1 MKINDTWQEVTLSI
15 TTFKP
20 HPRALYVGVRTTTS
34 SLRTST
40 ITSNTQRNFSNSRA
54 RTFSKVPAT
63 TLTDLVWKSATPL
76 MWEKLVPICSNSHP
90 AIWVWMTRS
99 LMIVSF
105 NKGNYL
111 QGQGIKVNK
120 IWEKLTQAESK
131 YFQTKLRRMLAK
143 SRLRVFMK
151 MIISLLDPRVLIL
164 LSISLK
170 EETKE
175 TYL

>member
-1 MKINDTWQEVTLSI
+1 
-15 TTFKP
+15 
-20 HPRALYVGVRTTTS
+20 
-34 SLRTST
+34 
-40 ITSNTQRNFSNSRA
+40 
-54 RTFSKVPAT
+54 
-63 TLTDLVWKSATPL
+63 
-76 MWEKLVPICSNSHP
+76 
-90 AIWVWMTRS
+90 
-99 LMIVSF
+99 MIVSF